1 MSLIVTD
8 TANLLAQN
16 SYKYLGGCIVATIE
30 CPFCY
35 EILEIDP
42 PDRLHTAFSLV
53 KPMRESYHGKIVKKN
68 HKCQK
73 SDCERSIAVYWYA
86 PLEYFTRI

>member
-1 MSLIVTD
+1 M
-8 TANLLAQN
+8 
-16 SYKYLGGCIVATIE
+16 ATIE